1 VADGIDEIRALL
13 VGTTPPPW
21 THDGP
26 GGILAEPMCLYVY
39 GGGRLICDYPRQ
51 SNRNADADAALIAA
65 APEALRF
72 LLAEVERLQGVA
84 LAAANVA
91 ADFAIERDEAGA
103 RGAERERARITAII
117 DQRVDDLMLAAA
129 MAPAPEAYLR
139 AESRVGVM
147 SDVLALLAPAAV
159 AVPDGAGGG
168 S

>member
-1 VADGIDEIRALL
+1 MDQNDAN
-13 VGTTPPPW
+13 
-21 THDGP
+21 
-26 GGILAEPMCLYVY
+26 
-39 GGGRLICDYPRQ
+39 GR
-51 SNRNADADAALIAA
+51 LIAA

-103 RGAERERARITAII
+103 RGAERERAA
-117 DQRVDDLMLAAA
+117 VVAW
-129 MAPAPEAYLR
+129 LR
-139 AESRVGVM
+139 AEGWHDAADEIASGAH
-147 SDVLALLAPAAV
+147 VLA